1 MTERAACRWSSAPEV
16 PDDEAGGPV
25 GGSHSAA
32 HLTRRVLVLEL
43 EAERLRAVGAAPLSR
58 VHAAADA
65 GAAERAGGGGG
76 ARDGALVG
84 LHDPSGVGAAQAARG
99 ADHQVGVVGV
109 GRA

>member
-16 PDDEAGGPV
+16 PDNEAGGPV

-43 EAERLRAVGAAPLSR
+43 EAERLRALGAAPLAG

-65 GAAERAGGGGG
+65 CAAEGPGCGEGAG
-76 ARDGALVG
+76 DVALVG
-84 LHDPSGVGAAQAARG
+84 LHDPRRVGAAQAARR
-99 ADHQVGVVGV
+99 ADHQVGVV
-109 GRA
+109 